1 MFDNNPE
8 EYSWTRGSQ
17 SSVRI
22 NDECLVRDFMTA
34 VPRQILL
41 RRTRWLG
48 RVARMEKK
56 IHLYMVLVVKPEGKR
71 TLGRPR
77 RRWVDIKMDLNEMS

>member
-1 MFDNNPE
+1 MIIILRNVV
-8 EYSWTRGSQ
+8 GL
-17 SSVRI
+17 VRI
-22 NDECLVRDFMTA
+22 NNDCLVRGFMIS
-34 VPRQILL
+34 VPRQILF

-56 IHLYMVLVVKPEGKR
+56 IHSYIVLVVKPEGKR

-77 RRWVDIKMDLNEMS
+77 RR

>member
-1 MFDNNPE
+1 
-8 EYSWTRGSQ
+8 
-17 SSVRI
+17 
-22 NDECLVRDFMTA
+22 
-34 VPRQILL
+34 
-41 RRTRWLG
+41 
-48 RVARMEKK
+48 MEKK